1 MKIENNKFVELT
13 EAELFS
19 LYLER
24 GMDDV
29 MDFHEYRNRMKDSG
43 CKIIEGGT
51 QVDAVPVVRCRE
63 CKHLGF
69 CGDATNLE
77 VMGFYGYCSRGERKE
92 GAD

>member
-51 QVDAVPVVRCRE
+51 QNV
-63 CKHLGF
+63 
-69 CGDATNLE
+69 
-77 VMGFYGYCSRGERKE
+77 
-92 GAD
+92 

>member
-29 MDFHEYRNRMKDSG
+29 MDFHEYINRMKDSG
-43 CKIIEGGT
+43 CKIIEGET
-51 QVDAVPVVRCRE
+51 QNV
-63 CKHLGF
+63 
-69 CGDATNLE
+69 
-77 VMGFYGYCSRGERKE
+77 
-92 GAD
+92 

>member
-43 CKIIEGGT
+43 CKIIAGRELWNDKPKEVQDKDIEDFNRDMKIVRVKMDLEG
-51 QVDAVPVVRCRE
+51 
-63 CKHLGF
+63 
-69 CGDATNLE
+69 
-77 VMGFYGYCSRGERKE
+77 
-92 GAD
+92 